1 MIRLDPA
8 PEARWRRPGLRALLP
23 RLARHTL
30 ASAVLLALASVAT
43 PPMLRAQTVPKFE
56 ILDSPIQ
63 LDGLARP
70 RVYLGGVGRHAAFFG
85 EETGSFEAW
94 SWPVK
99 LFHDFRLT
107 FKIPDY
113 TEPIPGAS
121 VARRVIVRP
130 ELMTVIYSHATFTVQ
145 QHFLVPL
152 HEPGMIVLL
161 DVSAVNALEIVASF
175 RADLDLM
182 WPAGIGGQYAYYDAG
197 NRRFIL
203 SESRDGGL
211 HASGPRHAR
220 RAVRLPHRR
229 GHDGYTHAVHPDRH
243 RRRHHAARLG
253 NRPLR
258 AAS

>member
-1 MIRLDPA
+1 MPRVTTRMIWLDPA

-23 RLARHTL
+23 RLAGDAL
-30 ASAVLLALASVAT
+30 AGILLLALASLAA
-43 PPMLRAQTVPKFE
+43 PPILRAQTVRKFE
-56 ILDSPIQ
+56 IQDSPIQ

-70 RVYLGGVGRHAAFFG
+70 GVYLGGVGRQAAFFG

-99 LFHDFRLT
+99 LFHDFQLA

-130 ELMTVIYSHATFTVQ
+130 ELMTVIYSHASFTVQ

-152 HEPGMIVLL
+152 NEPGVIVLL
-161 DVSAVNALEIVASF
+161 DASTVKPLEIVASF
-175 RADLDLM
+175 KADLDLM
-182 WPAGIGGQYAYYDAG
+182 WPAGIGGQYAYYDAS

-203 SESRDGGL
+203 SESRREYN
-211 HASGPRHAR
+211 A
-220 RAVRLPHRR
+220 
-229 GHDGYTHAVHPDRH
+229 
-243 RRRHHAARLG
+243 
-253 NRPLR
+253 
-258 AAS
+258 